1 MRRDDE
7 KRLIIETINLIM
19 RIINWLLYIDDGNL
33 SNIDYNIAL

>member
-19 RIINWLLYIDDGNL
+19 RIINWLLYIDD
-33 SNIDYNIAL
+33 

>member
-19 RIINWLLYIDDGNL
+19 RIINWLLYMMIE
-33 SNIDYNIAL
+33 I